1 MCRFIFSISYPPAG
15 FDGVVYGDGK
25 SATRYHLVIA
35 RGRGIEVGVEPPTSH
50 HRTGVD
56 FGQGPPARARVLRRE
71 GWGETQGCATG
82 AATSRRRGCLRAISR
97 PYLCRDTPI
106 VMVEY
111 LRVSNLREM
120 LFCRQTDSLEN
131 LGESRVGAQR
141 VQPRL
146 PLGVNKKCGTL
157 GDCLL

>member
-1 MCRFIFSISYPPAG
+1 MFMRLYDRSKNTSAGTCCPLPLSPSNGWGGDHYIPP
-15 FDGVVYGDGK
+15 
-25 SATRYHLVIA
+25 
-35 RGRGIEVGVEPPTSH
+35 EVTPPTH
-50 HRTGVD
+50 HNHRFRGW
-56 FGQGPPARARVLRRE
+56 FLAGARPRARVVAMGKIGRVAQE
-71 GWGETQGCATG
+71 CANG